1 MRRALE
7 VRTSAPAVE
16 SVAELSA
23 AGRRFGT
30 IIALDDISLAVALGS
45 LVGIIEDPTQLR
57 AETRER
63 IGFMLQN
70 VSLDD
75 DLTVPGRRA

>member
-1 MRRALE
+1 MVPHNDA
-7 VRTSAPAVE
+7 
-16 SVAELSA
+16 AELKCHFCFASVVKPVLVD
-23 AGRRFGT
+23 RSIPIPTLTF
-30 IIALDDISLAVALGS
+30 AVALGS

-63 IGFMLQN
+63 IGFMPQN

>member
-1 MRRALE
+1 M
-7 VRTSAPAVE
+7 
-16 SVAELSA
+16 SA